1 MTSRTNNPLV
11 GPKFADTSVPSL
23 ALRCDGASRAT
34 GLSEG
39 MIRMLVKRKAIPHKR
54 VGTCIVFPVDQL
66 RRWLN
71 DGKDVDSGTGENE
84 D

>member
-39 MIRMLVKRKAIPHKR
+39 MIRMLV
-54 VGTCIVFPVDQL
+54 
-66 RRWLN
+66 
-71 DGKDVDSGTGENE
+71 
-84 D
+84 